1 MKGGRLL
8 VFARAPVPG
17 KAKTRLI
24 PRLGAEGAA
33 RLQGHLTR
41 QTLHTA
47 CTSSLPGIDLWCAP
61 DIQDPFFRKCAADFP
76 VTLHAQAGADL
87 GQRMQNALQEALQQ
101 APWAIIVGTDCPG
114 LTTTDLHQA
123 EDVLKYRDAVLGP
136 AHDGG
141 YYLLGL
147 KSAPRDLFTDI
158 PWGSAQVAA
167 LTRARM
173 HALSWSWAELRLQHD
188 LDRPADLDHFPKLAQ
203 DSGL

>member
-17 KAKTRLI
+17 KTKTRLI

-41 QTLHTA
+41 QTLRTA
-47 CTSSLPGIDLWCAP
+47 CASNLPCVDLWCTP
-61 DIQDPFFRKCAADFP
+61 DTQDPFFRQCAEDFP
-76 VTLHAQAGADL
+76 ITLHTQTGADL
-87 GQRMQNALQEALQQ
+87 GLRMQNALQAALQQ

-114 LTTTDLHQA
+114 LTPTDLHQA
-123 EDVLKYRDAVLGP
+123 AERLEHQDAVLGP

-147 KSAPRDLFTDI
+147 KSAPQDLFTDI
-158 PWGSAQVAA
+158 PWGNARVAA

-173 HALSWSWAELRLQHD
+173 HTLGWSWTELRLQHD
-188 LDRPADLDHFPKLAQ
+188 LDRPGDLAISPRLV
-203 DSGL
+203 